1 MSNEEKS
8 MGKRLNSG
16 SHSSKS
22 KIIRSKDIQS
32 KQKNDFPN
40 AIEVSTGYVQKTQS
54 NITADSI
61 EAPRTSSSDTTD
73 EDKKSTKLKRRS
85 WTINTKNTSK
95 KQKKL
100 PSLVYLEQYLTS
112 KHKNTTKSSNEPK
125 SRRAIKR
132 LRSKSLVKLQE
143 KRESPSFSGYRRLS
157 FARLEKIPE
166 DEREKSK
173 SVMRKLARYRR
184 SHSQTGV
191 DLRKNAP
198 LIGQKSFKYKES
210 NRNVNPASEAS
221 WPSLSSFTST
231 NTNSSKNTVNF
242 SPRSNSELNFSS
254 TGELIFAQDA
264 DMIPRESFLS
274 LISKLS
280 REINILRRKINF
292 YRRATNYEI
301 SSPVSEDEAH
311 KRQEN
316 FVYKKVNK
324 AGKDPSVV
332 SSLVTQPGDNDQGLP

>member
-1 MSNEEKS
+1 
-8 MGKRLNSG
+8 MGKRPNSG

-40 AIEVSTGYVQKTQS
+40 AIEVGSGVGQQTQS
-54 NITADSI
+54 NITGDSSK
-61 EAPRTSSSDTTD
+61 APRTSSSDTTD
-73 EDKKSTKLKRRS
+73 EDRKSTRLKRRS
-85 WTINTKNTSK
+85 WPINTKNILK

-112 KHKNTTKSSNEPK
+112 KKKHTTKSSNEPK
-125 SRRAIKR
+125 SRRALKR
-132 LRSKSLVKLQE
+132 QRSKSLVKLQE
-143 KRESPSFSGYRRLS
+143 KKESPRFSGWRRLS

-184 SHSQTGV
+184 SHSQKGV
-191 DLRKNAP
+191 DLSKSVP
-198 LIGQKSFKYKES
+198 LLGQKSFEYKES
-210 NRNVNPASEAS
+210 NRNVNPASEES

-231 NTNSSKNTVNF
+231 NTNSSRNTVNF
-242 SPRSNSELNFSS
+242 SPRSNSEQNFSS

-301 SSPVSEDEAH
+301 SSPVSEDEAY
-311 KRQEN
+311 KRQEI
-316 FVYKKVNK
+316 FVCRKVEK
-324 AGKDPSVV
+324 GFDEAKSGKDPSVV
-332 SSLVTQPGDNDQGLP
+332 SSLVTQPGEYDQGLP